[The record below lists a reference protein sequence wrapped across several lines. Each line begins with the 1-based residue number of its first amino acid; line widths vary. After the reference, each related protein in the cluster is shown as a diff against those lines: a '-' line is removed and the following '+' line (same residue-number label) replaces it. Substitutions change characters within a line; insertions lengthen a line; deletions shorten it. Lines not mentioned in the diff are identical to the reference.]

1 LVALTSDSASDGLPT
16 WSPDGSQIAFVSVR
30 DGKWGL
36 WTMDPDGSNKRR
48 HFVLDGSVDG
58 IVRHDVANSFGWVEE
73 NIDWIP

>member
-1 LVALTSDSASDGLPT
+1 
-16 WSPDGSQIAFVSVR
+16 
-30 DGKWGL
+30 
-36 WTMDPDGSNKRR
+36 MDPDGSNKRR